1 MHDSKRNQGREEI
14 SVIRRRERNE
24 LDILENQDYGELER
38 QRERRIRQERS
49 RKRELRR
56 RKRRIRLIKAYSILT
71 IIIIGIILFLV
82 LLIKGIAS
90 LFGEEAS
97 AEEEVV
103 VEEVAEVVEVTPLID
118 TLDIDVQLLPI
129 NEYSRPGIAVES
141 IDKVVIHYVGNPG
154 TTGQQNHDYYES
166 LIETQD
172 AMISSNYVIGLE
184 GEIIECVP
192 AGEVAY
198 ASNSMNSYSVS
209 IEVCH
214 YDVSGEFT
222 EASYESVVLLAAA
235 LCQEYGLTEEDV
247 IRHYDVTG
255 KECPIYYVVN
265 EDAWLQMVI
274 DIGDVLE
281 EAGQLF

>member
-14 SVIRRRERNE
+14 SVIRGRERNE

-38 QRERRIRQERS
+38 LRERRIRQERS

-71 IIIIGIILFLV
+71 IIIIGIILFSV

-235 LCQEYGLTEEDV
+235 LCQEYGLTEDDV

-265 EDAWLQMVI
+265 EDEWLEMVS
-274 DIGDVLE
+274 DIGEILE